1 MPEQVF
7 MPRLSDTMTEGTVS
21 KWLKHQGED
30 VKKGE
35 PLVEIETDKANIELE
50 AYASGKLARII
61 LEAGQS
67 APVGDLI
74 GEIALP
80 GEDSTSPSPAAAGG
94 GRGEG
99 TPTPE
104 SAVQGPGSGVQ
115 TPDGASAETPGA
127 AAAETDAKRPE
138 PTQQQAQPQTTPA
151 SSNPQT
157 PDPGLRTP
165 DPGLRTPDPGLRTPD
180 SPEGV
185 RASPMARRLA
195 RELGVDLATLRGS
208 GPQGRIQKE
217 DVESAAS
224 KGAPAASP
232 AETALAAADV
242 EVVPLGRMQQTI
254 ARRMVEAKGP
264 VPHFY
269 VSMDVD
275 MAKAVAGLDELN
287 EGVAKEEL
295 VTINDLIVRACAL
308 SLRDYPDVNSFYQDG
323 KLIRN
328 KRINVG
334 FAVAVPNGLIEPV
347 IRDAD
352 HKRLPELAAESKAL
366 ARKMRDGK
374 AELRDYEGGTF
385 SISNLGMFGVTAFS
399 AIINPP
405 HSAILAVGA
414 VEDRPV
420 VADGQLAVGKRCTL
434 TLSADH
440 RVFYGATAAEFLRA
454 VKHKLEKPL
463 QLFM

>member
-1 MPEQVF
+1 

-21 KWLKHQGED
+21 KWLKHEGDD
-30 VKKGE
+30 VAKGE

-80 GEDSTSPSPAAAGG
+80 GEDSAKPSSPSAAA
-94 GRGEG
+94 
-99 TPTPE
+99 PP
-104 SAVQGPGSGVQ
+104 SAPS
-115 TPDGASAETPGA
+115 AKSAETPGA
-127 AAAETDAKRPE
+127 AVAQTDAKRAE
-138 PTQQQAQPQTTPA
+138 PAQQQAEAAAPHAEVAAPA
-151 SSNPQT
+151 EHDQ
-157 PDPGLRTP
+157 L
-165 DPGLRTPDPGLRTPD
+165 
-180 SPEGV
+180 

-195 RELGVDLATLRGS
+195 RELSVDLTTVKGS

-217 DVESAAS
+217 DVEAAA
-224 KGAPAASP
+224 GQPAPAPAASA

-242 EVVPLGRMQQTI
+242 EVVPLSRMQQTI
-254 ARRMVEAKGP
+254 ARRMVESKGP

-269 VSMDVD
+269 VSMDID
-275 MAKAVAGLDELN
+275 MGKAVEDLEELN
-287 EGVAKEEL
+287 EGVSHEQL
-295 VTINDLIVRACAL
+295 VTINDLILRACAL
-308 SLRDYPDVNSFYQDG
+308 TLRDYPDVNSFYQDG
-323 KLIRN
+323 RLIRN
-328 KRINVG
+328 SRIHVG
-334 FAVAVPNGLIEPV
+334 FAVAVPGGLVEPV

-352 HKRLPELAAESKAL
+352 QKRLTELAVASKAL
-366 ARKMRDGK
+366 AHRVREGK
-374 AELRDYEGGTF
+374 VEPADYEGGTF
-385 SISNLGMFGVTAFS
+385 SISNLGMFGVTEFS

-414 VEDRPV
+414 VEDRA
-420 VADGQLAVGKRCTL
+420 VALNGHLAVAKRCTL

-454 VKHKLEKPL
+454 IKHKLEKPL
-463 QLFM
+463 QLFV

>member
-1 MPEQVF
+1 VPEQVF

-21 KWLKHQGED
+21 KWLKHEGDD
-30 VKKGE
+30 VAKGE

-80 GEDSTSPSPAAAGG
+80 GEDSAAAPKAPAPPPSAAPAPDAAERRAGG
-94 GRGEG
+94 PSEAEKSAPA
-99 TPTPE
+99 PTKPVE
-104 SAVQGPGSGVQ
+104 
-115 TPDGASAETPGA
+115 A
-127 AAAETDAKRPE
+127 AAAPTD
-138 PTQQQAQPQTTPA
+138 Q
-151 SSNPQT
+151 
-157 PDPGLRTP
+157 L
-165 DPGLRTPDPGLRTPD
+165 
-180 SPEGV
+180 

-195 RELGVDLATLRGS
+195 RELGVDLAAVKGS

-217 DVESAAS
+217 DVEAAA
-224 KGAPAASP
+224 GQAAAPAPAATA

-242 EVVPLGRMQQTI
+242 EVVPLSRMQQTI

-275 MAKAVAGLDELN
+275 MGKALADLDELN
-287 EGVAKEEL
+287 EGVPRERL
-295 VTINDLIVRACAL
+295 VTINDLILRACAL
-308 SLRDYPDVNSFYQDG
+308 TLRDYPDVNSFYQDG

-328 KRINVG
+328 SRIHVG
-334 FAVAVPNGLIEPV
+334 FAVAVPGGLIEPV

-352 HKRLPELAAESKAL
+352 QKRLPELAAASKAL
-366 ARKMRDGK
+366 AHKVREGK
-374 AELRDYEGGTF
+374 VEPADYEGGTF
-385 SISNLGMFGVTAFS
+385 SISNLGMFGVTEFS

-414 VEDRPV
+414 VEDRAV
-420 VADGQLAVGKRCTL
+420 VLNGQLAVAKRCTL

-440 RVFYGATAAEFLRA
+440 RVFYGATAADFLRA

-463 QLFM
+463 QLFV

>member
-21 KWLKHQGED
+21 KWLKHQGD
-30 VKKGE
+30 DIKKGE

-80 GEDSTSPSPAAAGG
+80 GEDATAAAPSPSPAAAGE

-99 TPTPE
+99 TPAAEPPGP
-104 SAVQGPGSGVQ
+104 AV
-115 TPDGASAETPGA
+115 
-127 AAAETDAKRPE
+127 AETDAKRPE
-138 PTQQQAQPQTTPA
+138 PTQQQAPLLTAPA
-151 SSNPQT
+151 TSDS
-157 PDPGLRTP
+157 G
-165 DPGLRTPDPGLRTPD
+165 RTPD
-180 SPEGV
+180 SPKGQL

-195 RELGVDLATLRGS
+195 RELSVDLATLKGS

-217 DVESAAS
+217 DVEAAAG
-224 KGAPAASP
+224 KAAAPTTSP

-269 VSMDVD
+269 ISMDVD
-275 MAKAVAGLDELN
+275 MVKAVADLDELN

-295 VTINDLIVRACAL
+295 VTINDLILRACAL
-308 SLRDYPDVNSFYQDG
+308 TLRDYPDVNSFYQDG

-352 HKRLPELAAESKAL
+352 QKHLHELAAESKAL

-374 AELRDYEGGTF
+374 AEPHDYEGGTF
-385 SISNLGMFGVTAFS
+385 SISNLGMFGVTGFS

-405 HSAILAVGA
+405 HSAILAVGM

-420 VADGQLAVGKRCTL
+420 VVDGHLAISKRCTL

-454 VKHKLEKPL
+454 VKHKLEKPI
-463 QLFM
+463 QLFV

>member
-1 MPEQVF
+1 MPEQVL

-21 KWLKHQGED
+21 KWLKHPGED

-50 AYASGKLARII
+50 AYASGKLARIV
-61 LEAGQS
+61 LDAGQS

-80 GEDSTSPSPAAAGG
+80 GEESSAGKESPSPAAPPSPAVARE

-99 TPTPE
+99 APAPAAAAGATE
-104 SAVQGPGSGVQ
+104 S
-115 TPDGASAETPGA
+115 PGA
-127 AAAETDAKRPE
+127 AVAETNARRSE
-138 PTQQQAQPQTTPA
+138 LTQKQAQPMPVPA
-151 SSNPQT
+151 PAGQEGQPQ
-157 PDPGLRTP
+157 PAADGQL
-165 DPGLRTPDPGLRTPD
+165 
-180 SPEGV
+180 

-195 RELGVDLATLRGS
+195 RELGVDLGSVKGS

-217 DVESAAS
+217 DVEAAAAG
-224 KGAPAASP
+224 KGQAPTTSP

-275 MAKAVAGLDELN
+275 MAKAVADLEELN
-287 EGVAKEEL
+287 EGVPKEEL
-295 VTINDLIVRACAL
+295 VTINDLILRACAL
-308 SLRDYPDVNSFYQDG
+308 ALRGYPDVNSFYQDG

-328 KRINVG
+328 RRINVG
-334 FAVAVPNGLIEPV
+334 FAVAIPGGLIEPV

-352 HKRLPELAAESKAL
+352 QKGLKQLAVESKAL

-385 SISNLGMFGVTAFS
+385 SISNLGMFGVTEFS

-420 VADGQLAVGKRCTL
+420 VIEGQLAVSKRCTL

-440 RVFYGATAAEFLRA
+440 RVFYGATAAEYLRD
-454 VKHKLEKPL
+454 VKRKLEKPL
-463 QLFM
+463 QLFV